1 MEAKFTSLYS
11 GSDKNCL
18 VLAYGGTNLL
28 IDCGGSMK
36 AIRERLTSLDMG
48 LEDISALLITHDH
61 IDHIN
66 ALKTLVKNTDMK
78 IYSSYG
84 THKAIY
90 KSGIDM
96 NPHRRIIAEANTVFD
111 IEIGRAHV

>member
-18 VLAYGGTNLL
+18 VLAYGRTNLL

-66 ALKTLVKNTDMK
+66 ALKTLVKKHRYEN
-78 IYSSYG
+78 IFLLR
-84 THKAIY
+84 
-90 KSGIDM
+90 
-96 NPHRRIIAEANTVFD
+96 NP
-111 IEIGRAHV
+111 